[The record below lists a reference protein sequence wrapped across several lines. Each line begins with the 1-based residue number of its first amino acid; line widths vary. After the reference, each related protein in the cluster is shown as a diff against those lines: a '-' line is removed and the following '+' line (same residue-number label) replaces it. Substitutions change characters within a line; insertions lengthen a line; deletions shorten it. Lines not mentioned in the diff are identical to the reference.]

1 VGGSSSHSLLF
12 VPGKAWISGV
22 SVSSDVSLSAT
33 SAGTAKLNGVDTVI
47 DSSLGSYLVLFCT
60 FRMGGLESLLQKSS
74 FLNIGGCLVAAFQ
87 KALDSIM

>member
-1 VGGSSSHSLLF
+1 MDKRRLSALRRL
-12 VPGKAWISGV
+12 A
-22 SVSSDVSLSAT
+22 LSAT

-74 FLNIGGCLVAAFQ
+74 FLNIGGSQPGCSSFQ
-87 KALDSIM
+87 KALDSIIM